1 MKYLSVKSKLNI
13 EAQDGGFTTTFLGYC
28 LESGLLDAVVVVRDK
43 NWKPLAYLATN
54 TVELLESPKS
64 KYSISPNNK
73 LLEYATE
80 NYDKVGLVG
89 LPCHILGG
97 LQFDLA
103 LKVGLF
109 CTKNFHYETIKNII
123 KERFGLDMDE
133 VVKMNIT
140 KGKFVVETLKSTDL
154 VHSERVVYEIPIK
167 EIEKFCNLGC
177 RVCTDFS
184 AKYADVSVGSVGS
197 EDGWNTIIIR
207 NKKVEDIINEMVEKG
222 LIEVKETVDIK
233 AVEKLENIKKKNEE
247 INKCSAYFAV
257 CPALF

>member
-13 EAQDGGFTTTFLGYC
+13 DVQDGGFTTTLLSYC
-28 LESGLLDAVVVVRDK
+28 LENSILDAVVVVRDK
-43 NWKPLAYLATN
+43 NWKPVAYLATN

-97 LQFDLA
+97 LQFDLT

-109 CTKNFHYETIKNII
+109 CTKNFHYYIIKNII
-123 KERFGLDMDE
+123 KENFGPNMDE

-140 KGKFVVETLKSTDL
+140 KGKFVVETLKRKGFTGT
-154 VHSERVVYEIPIK
+154 EKVVYEIPIK
-167 EIEKFCNLGC
+167 DIEKLCNLGC
-177 RVCTDFS
+177 RVCSDFS

-197 EDGWNTIIIR
+197 EDGWNTVIVR
-207 NKKVEDIINEMVEKG
+207 NKMVEDIINDMSEKG

-257 CPALF
+257 CPSLF

>member
-13 EAQDGGFTTTFLGYC
+13 DAQDGGFTTTLLSYC
-28 LESGLLDAVVVVRDK
+28 LENGILDAVVVVGDK
-43 NWKPLAYLATN
+43 NWKPVAYLAT
-54 TVELLESPKS
+54 TPTELLKSTKS

-97 LQFDLA
+97 LQFNLT

-109 CTKNFHYETIKNII
+109 CTKNFYYETIKNII
-123 KERFGLDMDE
+123 KERLGLNMDE
-133 VVKMNIT
+133 VSKMNIT
-140 KGKFVVETLKSTDL
+140 KGKFVVETLKKKGFAGT
-154 VHSERVVYEIPIK
+154 EKVVYEIPIK
-167 EIEKFCNLGC
+167 EIEKLCNLGC

-197 EDGWNTIIIR
+197 EDGWNTVIIR
-207 NKKVEDIINEMVEKG
+207 NKMVEDIINEMVEKG

>member
-1 MKYLSVKSKLNI
+1 MKYLSAKSKLNI

-28 LESGLLDAVVVVRDK
+28 LEREILDAVVVVKSK
-43 NWKPLAYLATN
+43 NWKPIAYLATN

-97 LQFDLA
+97 LQFDLT

-109 CTKNFHYETIKNII
+109 CTKNFYYDTIKSII
-123 KERFGLDMDE
+123 KERFGVNIDE
-133 VVKMNIT
+133 VYKMNIT
-140 KGKFVVETLKSTDL
+140 KGKFVVETLKREGFTKT
-154 VHSERVVYEIPIK
+154 EKVVYEIPIK
-167 EIEKFCNLGC
+167 EIEKLCNLGC

-197 EDGWNTIIIR
+197 EDGWNTVIVR
-207 NKKVEDIINEMVEKG
+207 NKMVEEIINDMVDKG
-222 LIEVKETVDIK
+222 LIEIKEEVDIK
-233 AVEKLENIKKKNEE
+233 AVEKLEGIKKKNEE